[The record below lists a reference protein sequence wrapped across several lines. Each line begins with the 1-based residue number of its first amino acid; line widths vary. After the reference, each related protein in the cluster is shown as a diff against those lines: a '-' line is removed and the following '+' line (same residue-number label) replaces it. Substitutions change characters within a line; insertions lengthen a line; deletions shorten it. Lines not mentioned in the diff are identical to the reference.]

1 MFYKKPSGI
10 RVVFLFMYWTLVGKK
25 GTPIEEMISRYG
37 E

>member
-1 MFYKKPSGI
+1 MFYKKPSAI

-25 GTPIEEMISRYG
+25 GTPIDGMFSGYG